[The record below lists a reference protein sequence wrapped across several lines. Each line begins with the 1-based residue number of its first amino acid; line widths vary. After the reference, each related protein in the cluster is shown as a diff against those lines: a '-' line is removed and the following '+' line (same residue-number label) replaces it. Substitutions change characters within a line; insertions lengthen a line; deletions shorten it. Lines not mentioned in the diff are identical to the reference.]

1 MQRPQSKEKG
11 SKFMSEQTKPAS
23 KPDDPTTKT
32 KPQRAELSQEEL
44 DRVAGGFNPVDGKPF
59 NPVDG

>member
-1 MQRPQSKEKG
+1 
-11 SKFMSEQTKPAS
+11 MSEQTKPAS